1 MAVLP
6 ERHPL
11 AGQSTVTWPDLA
23 GETFLVRYDSTGPQ
37 VHDLIVL
44 RSAGKWP
51 TPTIRRVDVGRSAL
65 LSMIAAGHGVSIFVE
80 EGAAA
85 NTANVAFLP
94 IRDEPET
101 IPFSAVWSPRNQS
114 QPLRNLLAL
123 ASLVLRQPDG

>member
-1 MAVLP
+1 MQPSRPSIWLP
-6 ERHPL
+6 ESNRI
-11 AGQSTVTWPDLA
+11 AS
-23 GETFLVRYDSTGPQ
+23 
-37 VHDLIVL
+37 
-44 RSAGKWP
+44 GKP
-51 TPTIRRVDVGRSAL
+51 GTL
-65 LSMIAAGHGVSIFVE
+65 QIAAGHGVSIFVE

-94 IRDEPET
+94 IRAEPET